1 MQIYWIGHRYGVGS
15 IAFTDSRARIECVIS
30 TSTQILLKKFLIER
44 NCEVRDR
51 N

>member
-15 IAFTDSRARIECVIS
+15 IECVIS